1 MAANLE
7 QIASMF
13 RVTYSKDPANGSA
26 ADAFVVD
33 KTASDWLWWWH
44 RYLKENRD
52 YEAYCAAR
60 RTGDSAACA
69 ALEAQFE
76 RVAEVYSDWGD
87 IHDSEPV
94 HRNEA
99 SWQRWLYEKR
109 HLFFVEVPPIKVI
122 DPATSLIDNGGV
134 AIQIPATASQDEL
147 MRMFGEFVEQIYATS
162 RKAIAPK
169 YQLHAPQGRIDQST
183 LQSVK
188 KAFYV
193 NVAAQHHDAHPETH
207 AGTALEIMAL
217 ELKNQLGFS
226 WELDP
231 DQEQRLLN
239 GTLSMLELE
248 SVKKQVA
255 RYKAQYDAYVS
266 NTIHGEFPKK

>member
-13 RVTYSKDPANGSA
+13 RVTYSKGPADGNA
-26 ADAFVVD
+26 ADAFVID
-33 KTASDWLWWWH
+33 KTASDWLWWWY
-44 RYLKENRD
+44 RYLRENHD
-52 YEAYCAAR
+52 YEAYCTAR
-60 RTGDSAACA
+60 RTSDTEQRAR
-69 ALEAQFE
+69 LEAQFE

-87 IHDSEPV
+87 IHDLKPM

-99 SWQRWLYEKR
+99 GWQRWLYEKR
-109 HLFFVEVPPIKVI
+109 RLFFVEVPPVKAI
-122 DPATSLIDNGGV
+122 DLPAAMIDNGGI
-134 AIQIPATASQDEL
+134 AIQIPATVSKDEL
-147 MRMFGEFVEQIYATS
+147 LRLLGEFVEQNFATL
-162 RKAIAPK
+162 ADAGTPK
-169 YQLHAPQGRIDQST
+169 YQLYAPQGRIDQST

-193 NVAAQHHDAHPETH
+193 NAASQQHVLFPTSN

-217 ELKNQLGFS
+217 ELKTELGFD

-231 DQEQRLLN
+231 DQEERLQK

-266 NTIHGEFPKK
+266 NTIHGVFPKK